1 MVKSWM
7 MQLFLVQVDSVICE
21 SVSYFVA
28 ISSYVILG
36 KRTCFVDRGGF
47 ICMLSSSH
55 ETSRMQSMPEPLAS
69 HDGSSSVCSWWLVC
83 RASLRFAVSHTVTT
97 PAFLRKCSLF
107 TID

>member
-55 ETSRMQSMPEPLAS
+55 ETSRMQSMPSRWPHTMVLQ
-69 HDGSSSVCSWWLVC
+69 VCVLGG
-83 RASLRFAVSHTVTT
+83 
-97 PAFLRKCSLF
+97 
-107 TID
+107 